1 MKTFLKTI
9 VIICLM
15 INAVNAQAKDIGQQ
29 AIEAYQNGQFLLS
42 MRLYKQKL
50 YNAKNIFSK
59 TMALDGLDI
68 VFHEMHPLQVI
79 EEIEIIFKEYP
90 NKEEALLSAYAEAF
104 MRLGDYRRAKEEVER
119 TLLVTKDYEY
129 TYERLVTNGL
139 EKMQT
144 KSKKEIIV
152 KDAYP
157 EFVEELYSNS
167 LKYYKTWKKT
177 KTPKMYHKALFYI
190 DSAITIEPNR
200 SDLWFLKGM
209 ILSETKT
216 QLQYE
221 FALTSFLQAIIIRPK
236 NDPAQMMV
244 AQTLFNLGRY
254 EEAITRYKW
263 IFKTYKKEAMD
274 YVTLYPFAVSHMALN
289 KKQELLTYIDETLEE
304 YDKNNI
310 DIWIIW
316 AVIHKNYGD
325 KKHAIEI
332 LKWLIDISED
342 NKKRSYLEFLVEKYE
357 KGDKK

>member
-1 MKTFLKTI
+1 MKRFKI
-9 VIICLM
+9 VILSLFLLGSILNASKFEPYNLP
-15 INAVNAQAKDIGQQ
+15 INLFINIDNGKGLLDIGLYVELAPNNNQKKDKVTDKIKEKIILLIEKKSVDELVTQQ
-29 AIEAYQNGQFLLS
+29 GKKELKQELIDTISKNLSYSRIKNLYFSKFTIQSVKLSTKKEVIVKEAYP
-42 MRLYKQKL
+42 K
-50 YNAKNIFSK
+50 
-59 TMALDGLDI
+59 
-68 VFHEMHPLQVI
+68 
-79 EEIEIIFKEYP
+79 
-90 NKEEALLSAYAEAF
+90 
-104 MRLGDYRRAKEEVER
+104 
-119 TLLVTKDYEY
+119 
-129 TYERLVTNGL
+129 
-139 EKMQT
+139 
-144 KSKKEIIV
+144 
-152 KDAYP
+152 
-157 EFVEELYSNS
+157 FVEELYEKS
-167 LKYYKTWKKT
+167 LAHYASWKKT
-177 KTPKMYHKALFYI
+177 KKPYMYHKALFYI

-254 EEAITRYKW
+254 EEAIVRYKW

-304 YDKNNI
+304 YDKNNT

-332 LKWLIDISED
+332 LKWLIEMSED
-342 NKKRSYLEFLVEKYE
+342 NKKRSYLEFLLAKYE